1 MTEQQKFLLW
11 QYADLVAR
19 IDRAQQQSG
28 TEEIVEVMLGEKA
41 RMEDEYEVLYGEKP
55 ALPPPPPPPWWY

>member
-11 QYADLVAR
+11 QYADLCAN
-19 IDRAQQQSG
+19 IERAQQESG

-41 RMEDEYEVLYGEKP
+41 RMEDERSGEAGTAHGFLVAKTVLNR
-55 ALPPPPPPPWWY
+55 